1 MVSGSVSLRCSRFF
15 SPFPHGT
22 GSLSVSQEYLAL
34 ADGPAGFTQGFTC
47 PALLRIPLSVTV
59 FTNTGLSPS
68 MATLSNVFLFIKH
81 QISWSYNPAQ
91 SVNCTV
97 WANPI
102 SLAATI
108 GITIVFSSSGYL
120 DVSVPRVRPLSGTV
134 SSIRWV
140 APFGYLRINLYVPI
154 PAAFRSLSRPSSPLR
169 A

>member
-1 MVSGSVSLRCSRFF
+1 MVSGSISLRCSRFF

-22 GSLSVSQEYLAL
+22 GSLSVSQENLVL
-34 ADGPAGFTQGFTC
+34 ADGPAGFIQGFTC
-47 PALLRIPLSVTV
+47 PALLRILLSVTV
-59 FTNTGLSPS
+59 LTNTGLSPS
-68 MATLSNVFLFIKH
+68 MATLSNVFLFVKH
-81 QISWSYNPAQ
+81 QMAQSYNPSTA
-91 SVNCTV
+91 VTVLV

-120 DVSVPRVRPLSGTV
+120 DVSVPRVCLLADST
-134 SSIRWV
+134 SSMYWV